1 MLPHPTLE
9 KLSALKLNGM
19 RAAVEEQLGR
29 TDLEAMPF
37 LDRLAL
43 LVEREA
49 AVRADRQ
56 LTARLRAAKL
66 RYPEACVEGINRHA
80 RRKLSGAVLEPLFTS
95 RWVTDQRNVL
105 ITGPTGVGKSYLAC
119 ALAQKACRDGYRAYY
134 ARLPRL
140 LGELTLARADGTYAR
155 RFAELAKAQVLVLDD
170 FGLGALDDTDRRE
183 LLELLE
189 DRYRRRSTVIASQLP
204 IAQWYEVIGD
214 ATLADAILDRVVHNS
229 YRLEMQGESM
239 RRSQDALEATTSES
253 TP

>member
-9 KLSALKLNGM
+9 KLSALKLSGM
-19 RAAVEEQLGR
+19 RAAVEEQIGR
-29 TDLEAMPF
+29 DDLEAMPF

-43 LVEREA
+43 LVEREV

-66 RYPEACVEGINRHA
+66 RYPEACLEGIDRRA
-80 RRKLSGAVLEPLFTS
+80 RRQLSNAVLDPLFTS
-95 RWVTDQRNVL
+95 RWVADQRNVL
-105 ITGPTGVGKSYLAC
+105 ITGPTGVGKSYIAC
-119 ALAQKACRDGYRAYY
+119 ALAQKACRDAYRAHY

-140 LGELTLARADGTYAR
+140 LGELALARADGTYAR
-155 RFAELAKAQVLVLDD
+155 RFNDLTKMHVLVLDD
-170 FGLGALDDTDRRE
+170 FGLGALEDEGRRE

-239 RRSQDALEATTSES
+239 RRSRDALHANEEE